1 MIESVDGYLLGELAN
16 LCFKLGSMSAG
27 LKTFDQQDKDKKQ
40 VEEIDRGLEAE
51 QV

>member
-1 MIESVDGYLLGELAN
+1 MIESVDGYLLREFANFRFELR
-16 LCFKLGSMSAG
+16 SVSAG

-40 VEEIDRGLEAE
+40 IEEIDRGLEAE